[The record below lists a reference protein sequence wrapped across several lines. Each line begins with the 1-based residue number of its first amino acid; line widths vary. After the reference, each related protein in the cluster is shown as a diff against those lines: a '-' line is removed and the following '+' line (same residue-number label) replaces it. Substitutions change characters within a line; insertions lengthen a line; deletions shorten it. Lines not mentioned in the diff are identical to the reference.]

1 MITKLKKLLKRI
13 AHKIEEFDK
22 EGDSY
27 LYTAYKG
34 AARPHNWYVGG
45 TLPYPLWFTRKLEKE
60 MGPQPELREAD
71 YVLDDRWRD
80 LPYSGRDLRTMPDWD
95 IEKRGAWQAVWWV
108 VVVLFTGL
116 VFGGIVWGLMNR
128 VGA

>member
-1 MITKLKKLLKRI
+1 MITKLKKLFKRI
-13 AHKIEEFDK
+13 AHKIREIDK

-34 AARPHNWYVGG
+34 AARPHDWYVGG

-71 YVLDDRWRD
+71 YVLDDRWHD
-80 LPYSGRDLRTMPDWD
+80 LPYVGKDLRTVPDW
-95 IEKRGAWQAVWWV
+95 EPGKRGLMEPVWWFAVIFFSSIV
-108 VVVLFTGL
+108 VGGL
-116 VFGGIVWGLMNR
+116 IWGLMNR